1 MTPMNSERISVII
14 PVYNTEKYVEK
25 AVRSVMEQTYPNL
38 EIICVNDG
46 STDGSAEILY
56 RLQKEDPR
64 IIVVEKENGGLGDAR
79 NAGLSRAS
87 SEWVTFLDSDDYLER
102 NAYETVSN
110 AFAEKPDLI
119 SFGTRIVVE
128 NGFSTHGT
136 ERKYYSVNY
145 VGLVDICR
153 DAEKLISGMDVS
165 ACNKLFRKSVLD
177 KYAIRFEKIYYEDFP
192 FVMQYLFCIT
202 NVYFFKEQLYNYLR
216 HPGSIMAET
225 FNATPRSIDHLRA
238 IDYLFSFL
246 RTNGGLVRSRECM
259 LAKMFCKYY
268 VLSVRYSVSEKR
280 QEIVDYSKELY
291 EKYGF
296 LRTYLAQKFENNTF
310 YYVRN
315 RKSHLTTVLLQKL
328 FSLKWEFMDY
338 RLCKVARL
346 FNVIIYKKMAV

>member
-46 STDGSAEILY
+46 STDGSAEILH
-56 RLQKEDPR
+56 RLQKEDSR
-64 IIVVEKENGGLGDAR
+64 IIIVEKENGGLGDAR
-79 NAGLSRAS
+79 NVGLSRAS
-87 SEWVTFLDSDDYLER
+87 SEWITFLDSDDYLEK
-102 NAYETVSN
+102 NAYETVSRS
-110 AFAEKPDLI
+110 FIEKPDLI
-119 SFGTRIVVE
+119 SFGIRIVVE
-128 NGFSTHGT
+128 EGSRMHGK
-136 ERKYYSVNY
+136 EKKYYSVKY
-145 VGLVDICR
+145 LGMVDVDQNI
-153 DAEKLISGMDVS
+153 EKLIYKMDIS
-165 ACNKLFRKSVLD
+165 ACNKLFRKSILD
-177 KYAIRFEKIYYEDFP
+177 KYSIRFEKIYYEDFP
-192 FVMQYLFCIT
+192 FIMQYLFCIK
-202 NVYFFKEQLYNYLR
+202 NVYFCKKRLYNYLR
-216 HPGSIMAET
+216 RPGSIMAET
-225 FNATPRSIDHLRA
+225 FNTTPRSIDHLRA

-268 VLSVRYSVSEKR
+268 ALSVRYSVSEKR

-338 RLCKVARL
+338 RLYKVARL

>member
-87 SEWVTFLDSDDYLER
+87 SEWVTFLDSDDWLEP
-102 NAYETVSN
+102 NAYETVAH
-110 AFAEKPDLI
+110 AFAENPDLI
-119 SFGTRIVVE
+119 VFGTRIAVE
-128 NGFSTHGT
+128 EKSSILNTAK
-136 ERKYYSVNY
+136 KYYSINFS
-145 VGLVDICR
+145 GLKTIDDSIIPKVDVF
-153 DAEKLISGMDVS
+153 AW
-165 ACNKLFRKSVLD
+165 NKIFRRSVLD
-177 KYAIRFEKIYYEDFP
+177 KFNIRFRKIYYEDFP
-192 FVMQYLFCIT
+192 FTLQYLFSID
-202 NVYFFKEQLYNYLR
+202 NAYFIRKRLHNYLR
-216 HPGSIMAET
+216 RTGSIMSET
-225 FNATPRSIDHLRA
+225 FNMTPRSIDHLRA

-268 VLSVRYSVSEKR
+268 ALSVRYSVSEKR

-338 RLCKVARL
+338 RLYKVARL